1 MKNIL
6 VATDLSA
13 RSDRAVQRAARLAA
27 KLGLP
32 CHVLSVIDDD
42 LPVDMLTTLL
52 KDVDARLAQ
61 FVKSLA
67 APGQVVTSAAVAGDP
82 QEVLLGLAEELDAGL
97 VVLGLHRRRPLVDL
111 VRDSTMVRIVRAS
124 RRPVLL
130 VKDLPNQ
137 DYAKVLVPV
146 SFSPAC
152 AAALR
157 TARTIAPKAE
167 MRSFHAV
174 PVPFAGLTG
183 DGPGSA
189 MAKDLCAEAERERDL
204 WLAGLSLEGPLP
216 EIEIISGGRSVTM
229 ERLAAIKPDLL
240 VVGAHTRSAF
250 LPNVLGSFVTDL
262 IHSPPCDLL
271 VSRG

>member
-1 MKNIL
+1 M
-6 VATDLSA
+6 
-13 RSDRAVQRAARLAA
+13 LA
-27 KLGLP
+27 
-32 CHVLSVIDDD
+32 
-42 LPVDMLTTLL
+42 TLL
-52 KDVDARLAQ
+52 RDVDARLAQ
-61 FVKSLA
+61 FVKAVA
-67 APGQVVTSAAVAGDP
+67 APGQIVTSAAVAGDP

-97 VVLGLHRRRPLVDL
+97 VVLGLHRKRPLLDL

-130 VKDLPNQ
+130 VKDLANQ

-157 TARTIAPKAE
+157 TARTIAPNAE

-189 MAKDLCAEAERERDL
+189 LAKDLCAEAAQERDL
-204 WLAGLSLEGPLP
+204 WLAGLGLEGALP
-216 EIEIISGGRSVTM
+216 EIEIISGGRSVTL
-229 ERLAAIKPDLL
+229 ERLAAIKPDLV
-240 VVGAHTRSAF
+240 VVGAHTRSGF

>member
-1 MKNIL
+1 M
-6 VATDLSA
+6 
-13 RSDRAVQRAARLAA
+13 VQ
-27 KLGLP
+27 
-32 CHVLSVIDDD
+32 
-42 LPVDMLTTLL
+42 
-52 KDVDARLAQ
+52 
-61 FVKSLA
+61 
-67 APGQVVTSAAVAGDP
+67 
-82 QEVLLGLAEELDAGL
+82 
-97 VVLGLHRRRPLVDL
+97 
-111 VRDSTMVRIVRAS
+111 IVRAS

-130 VKDLPNQ
+130 VKDLPHQ

-157 TARTIAPKAE
+157 AARAIAPKAE

-183 DGPGSA
+183 DGPGST
-189 MAKDLCAEAERERDL
+189 MAQDLCAEATRERDV
-204 WLAGLSLEGPLP
+204 WLAGQGFGGDLP

-229 ERLAAIKPDLL
+229 ERLAAIKPDL
-240 VVGAHTRSAF
+240 VAVGAHTRSGF